1 MDRERILSKI
11 AELEGYLEELR
22 TILPKDFEEFQKIEK
37 KRACERL
44 LQIAIEAV
52 MDICYL
58 LVRDLRL
65 GLPSDEED
73 ILDKIEEAG
82 IIQGELQETLR
93 KMRGFRNI
101 LVHEY
106 GRVDDWIVYQMTTQG
121 FESFDRFRKTVLR
134 FLYSG

>member
-73 ILDKIEEAG
+73 ILDKIEKAG

>member
-22 TILPKDFEEFQKIEK
+22 IILPKDFEEFQKIEK
-37 KRACERL
+37 KRACEHL

-52 MDICYL
+52 IDICYL

-73 ILDKIEEAG
+73 IFDKVEKAG
-82 IIQGELQETLR
+82 IIQGELQRTLR

-106 GRVDDWIVYQMTTQG
+106 GHVDD
-121 FESFDRFRKTVLR
+121 
-134 FLYSG
+134 

>member
-1 MDRERILSKI
+1 VDRERILSKI

-134 FLYSG
+134 FLYPG

>member
-22 TILPKDFEEFQKIEK
+22 IILPKDFEEFQKIEK

-52 MDICYL
+52 IDICYL

-73 ILDKIEEAG
+73 IFDKVEKAG
-82 IIQGELQETLR
+82 IIQGELQRTLR

-106 GRVDDWIVYQMTTQG
+106 GHVDDWIVYQMTRQG
-121 FESFDRFRKTVLR
+121 FESFDMFRNAIFHFLR
-134 FLYSG
+134 SR

>member
-65 GLPSDEED
+65 ACPVTKKTFLTKLKRLGLSRASCKKPCVKCEVF
-73 ILDKIEEAG
+73 
-82 IIQGELQETLR
+82 ET
-93 KMRGFRNI
+93 
-101 LVHEY
+101 
-106 GRVDDWIVYQMTTQG
+106 
-121 FESFDRFRKTVLR
+121 S
-134 FLYSG
+134 

>member
-1 MDRERILSKI
+1 VDRERILSKI

-73 ILDKIEEAG
+73 ILDKIEKAG